1 MENQSMHENKDEIW
15 AHFHALWHDINQDE
29 TFPND
34 RPILA
39 HYTSVDSLEKIMS
52 GNELWFSNPLYMND
66 LDELRFGINEGVNA
80 FRKNQKIMDACNS
93 AAQYKALS
101 DAFEYAF
108 DQFSNK
114 HVLDTYV
121 FCLAEHKLDNRD
133 GLLSMWRGYGGN
145 GHSAALVF
153 DTSKFEYIE
162 EGSPLTI
169 SKVEYFTK
177 EERLNW
183 IDGKLTEF
191 ATLLS
196 KMPIRMDRLY
206 LPAYALFERLK
217 TFALFTKHHGFLEE
231 KEWRIV
237 YQIERDKF
245 ELFDHMLH
253 YAIGQYGVEPKLKF
267 KVQPIEGLTTE
278 DLSLETV
285 VTEIILGPTISS
297 PMAIRSVSRMLEK
310 VGKHA
315 LADRV
320 FASTIP
326 FRL

>member
-1 MENQSMHENKDEIW
+1 MNENEIW
-15 AHFHALWHDINQDE
+15 VNFSQALWSDIDESE
-29 TFPND
+29 TFPSK
-34 RPILA
+34 RPLLA
-39 HYTSVDSLEKIMS
+39 HYTSVDTLEKIMS
-52 GNELWFSNPLYMND
+52 SDEIWFSNPLNMND
-66 LDELRFGINEGVNA
+66 LEELRFVILEGANA
-80 FRKNQKIMDACNS
+80 FRKNQKIVDACNCP
-93 AAQYKALS
+93 AKYKALS

-145 GHSAALVF
+145 GHGAALVF
-153 DTSKFEYIE
+153 DTSKFEYIK

-177 EERLNW
+177 EKRLNW
-183 IDGKLTEF
+183 IDEKLAEF
-191 ATLLS
+191 AALLS
-196 KMPIRMDRLY
+196 KTPVRMDMLY

-237 YQIERDKF
+237 YQIERDKL

-267 KVQPIEGLTTE
+267 KVQPIEGLTNE
-278 DLSLETV
+278 ELSLETV

-297 PMAIRSVSRMLEK
+297 PMAIQSVSRMLEK
-310 VGKHA
+310 VGKRA

-320 FASTIP
+320 FASAIP
-326 FRL
+326 FRS